1 MFRLPA
7 EDWMPFRAPRSKN
20 FREEHVKIRLLL
32 IFLVLAAGSRAQA
45 QQVDIP
51 YEKFVLDNG
60 LTVIVHEDHKAPI
73 VAVNMWYHVG
83 SKNEK
88 AGRTGFAHLFEHLM
102 FGGSQHAPG
111 SYIKALELVGATDM
125 NGTTYFDRTNYF
137 ENVPTSALDYTL
149 WMESDRMGFLDLSQK
164 TLDLQRGVVE
174 NEKRQGENQPYR
186 LTEEH
191 FPENTYPAGHPYSWD
206 VIGGMADLDAASFK
220 DVQEWFKNNYG
231 PSNVVIVLAGDIDV
245 KTAREKVQKYFGE
258 IPPGPPVAHQK
269 AWIAKMRGTHREFTQ
284 DRVPLPRIYM
294 VWNVPQFGTADA
306 DYLGLISSVLGDGKT
321 SRLYKRLIYDDQI
334 ASDVTVYVD
343 TREIGSQ
350 FVVQVTARSGH
361 NLDEIEKA
369 IDEEMA
375 RFLKEGPTAD
385 ELQRVQTQYLANFLR
400 GIERIGGFGGKS
412 DTLAQYQTYTGDAD
426 GYKVALKRVREASA
440 EDLKATANRWLSDGV
455 YIAEVQPFPDY
466 KATSTALD
474 RSQAPALGTPPE
486 LKLPKLERATLS
498 NGLKVILAE
507 RPGLPLVNFWMTTD
521 AGYAADHSAAPG
533 TAKLVSALLV
543 DGTRTRNALQ
553 INDQTVLL
561 GARLQA
567 YSDLD
572 FSYVQLSALKEKLD
586 PSLELFGDVILNPSF
601 PDADFKREQKLQLDA
616 IQQEQDDPIGMALR
630 VFPGLIYG
638 PNNAYG
644 YPFTG
649 SGSAAGVQKIT
660 RDDLVKFHREW
671 FQPNNTTLVVVG
683 DTTLAEIT
691 PKLEKLFAG
700 WKSGIAPK
708 KNIAPVQLPG
718 KPVVYI
724 LDKPNAE
731 QSVIIAANIAVP
743 PNTPDELAIQAMN
756 DVLGGTFG
764 ARLNMN
770 LREDKH
776 WSYGSQSLLLGA
788 RFQRPFIAFAP
799 VQTDKTKESLAE
811 MNKELRAILADRPV
825 TQDELART
833 QANEMLRLPGSR
845 ETLDSVG
852 NSITNILDY
861 RWPDDYY
868 NTMSGKIRA
877 LKTSDLD
884 AAAKQVVHPDNLI
897 WIVVGDRA
905 KIEAGI
911 RELNFGEIHFIDA
924 DGNPK

>member
-1 MFRLPA
+1 M
-7 EDWMPFRAPRSKN
+7 RARWL
-20 FREEHVKIRLLL
+20 FL
-32 IFLVLAAGSRAQA
+32 FLVLALGSGARA

-73 VAVNMWYHVG
+73 VAVNVWYHVG

-88 AGRTGFAHLFEHLM
+88 PGRTGFAHLFEHLM

-111 SYIKALELVGATDM
+111 SYVKALELVGATDL

-137 ENVPTSALDYTL
+137 ENVPTSAVDYAL
-149 WMESDRMGFLDLSQK
+149 FMESDRMGFLDLSQK
-164 TLDLQRGVVE
+164 TLDLQRGVVQ

-206 VIGGMADLDAASFK
+206 VIGDMADLDAAAFK

-231 PSNVVIVLAGDIDV
+231 PSNVVIVLAGDIDA
-245 KTAREKVQKYFGE
+245 KTAKEKVQKYFGD

-269 AWIAKMRGTHREFTQ
+269 IWIAKMKGTHREVTQ

-294 VWNVPQFGTADA
+294 VWNAPQFGSVDA
-306 DYLGLISSVLGDGKT
+306 DFLDLVSSCLGDGKS
-321 SRLYKRLIYDDQI
+321 SRLYKRLVYDDQI
-334 ASDVTVYVD
+334 ASDVTVYAD
-343 TREIGSQ
+343 TREIGGQ

-369 IDEEMA
+369 IDEEMV
-375 RFLKEGPTAD
+375 RFLKDGPTPE

-400 GIERIGGFGGKS
+400 GSERIGGFGGKS
-412 DTLAQYQTYTGDAD
+412 DRLAQYEVYTGDA
-426 GYKVALKRVREASA
+426 GNYKVTLKRVHDASA
-440 EDLKATANRWLSDGV
+440 EDLKGAANRWLSDGV

-466 KATSTALD
+466 KAASAAVD
-474 RSQAPALGTPPE
+474 RSKPPALGTPPE

-498 NGLKVILAE
+498 NGLKIILAE
-507 RPGLPLVNFWMTTD
+507 RPGLPLVSFWMTAD

-533 TAKLVSALLV
+533 TAKLMSALLV

-553 INDQTVLL
+553 INDQTALL
-561 GARLQA
+561 GARLLA

-601 PDADFKREQKLQLDA
+601 PDADFKREQKLQLDT
-616 IQQEQDDPIGMALR
+616 IQQEQDEPIGMALR
-630 VFPGLIYG
+630 VFPGLVYG
-638 PNNAYG
+638 PTNAYG
-644 YPFTG
+644 SPFTG
-649 SGSAAGVQKIT
+649 SGTAASVQKIT
-660 RDDLVKFHREW
+660 RDDLVKFHKEW
-671 FQPNNTTLVVVG
+671 FQPDNATLIVVG

-691 PKLEKLFAG
+691 PKLEKLFAS
-700 WKSGIAPK
+700 WKSGQTPRKDVA
-708 KNIAPVQLPG
+708 AVQLPS

-731 QSVIIAANIAVP
+731 QSVVIAANITVP

-756 DVLGGTFG
+756 DVLGGTFSS
-764 ARLNMN
+764 RLNMN

-776 WSYGSQSLLLGA
+776 WSYGASSFVFGA
-788 RFQRPFIAFAP
+788 RFQRPFLAFAP
-799 VQTDKTKESLAE
+799 VQTDKTKESLVE

-825 TQDELART
+825 TSDELART
-833 QANEMLRLPGSR
+833 QANETLSLPGSR
-845 ETLDSVG
+845 ETLDAVG
-852 NSITNILDY
+852 GSIATILDS

-868 NTMSGKIRA
+868 DTMSGKIGA

-905 KIEAGI
+905 KIEVGI
-911 RELNFGEIHFIDA
+911 RELNLGEIRFIDA
-924 DGNPK
+924 NGNPI

>member
-1 MFRLPA
+1 MRVRWLFL
-7 EDWMPFRAPRSKN
+7 
-20 FREEHVKIRLLL
+20 
-32 IFLVLAAGSRAQA
+32 FLVLAAGFGAQA
-45 QQVDIP
+45 QNVDIP
-51 YEKFVLDNG
+51 YQKFVLDNG

-73 VAVNMWYHVG
+73 VAVNVWYHVG

-111 SYIKALELVGATDM
+111 SYIKALELVGATDL

-164 TLDLQRGVVE
+164 TLELQRGVVE

-206 VIGGMADLDAASFK
+206 VIGDMADLDAASFK

-269 AWIAKMRGTHREFTQ
+269 AWIAKMRGTHREITQ

-294 VWNVPQFGTADA
+294 VWNVPQFGSADA
-306 DYLGLISSVLGDGKT
+306 DYLGLVSSILGNGKT

-334 ASDVTVYVD
+334 ASDVTVYTD
-343 TREIGSQ
+343 EREIGGQ
-350 FVVQVTARSGH
+350 FVVQVTALSRH
-361 NLDEIEKA
+361 TLDEIEKA
-369 IDEEMA
+369 IDEEVA
-375 RFLKEGPTAD
+375 RFLKDGPTAD

-400 GIERIGGFGGKS
+400 GIERVGGFGGKS
-412 DTLAQYQTYTGDAD
+412 DTLAQYETYTGDAN
-426 GYKVALKRVREASA
+426 GYKLALKCVREASA
-440 EDLKATANRWLSDGV
+440 EDLKTAANRWLSDGV

-466 KATSTALD
+466 KATSTAFD
-474 RSQAPALGTPPE
+474 RSHAPALGTPPE
-486 LKLPKLERATLS
+486 VKLPKLERARLS

-533 TAKLVSALLV
+533 TAKLVSTLLL

-553 INDQTVLL
+553 INDQAALL
-561 GARLQA
+561 GARLLA

-630 VFPGLIYG
+630 VFPGLVYG

-644 YPFTG
+644 SPFTG
-649 SGSAAGVQKIT
+649 SGTAASVGKIT
-660 RDDLVKFHREW
+660 RDDVVKFHEVW
-671 FQPNNTTLVVVG
+671 FQPNNATLVVVG

-691 PKLEKLFAG
+691 PKLEKVFAG
-700 WKSGIAPK
+700 WNSGESPR
-708 KNIAPVQLPG
+708 KNVAAVQLPA
-718 KPVVYI
+718 KSVVYI
-724 LDKPNAE
+724 VDKPNAE

-743 PNTPDELAIQAMN
+743 PNTPEELAIQAMN
-756 DVLGGTFG
+756 DVLGGTFSS
-764 ARLNMN
+764 RLNMN

-776 WSYGSQSLLLGA
+776 WSYGASSFVLGA
-788 RFQRPFIAFAP
+788 RFQRPFLAFSP
-799 VQTDKTKESLAE
+799 VQTDKTKDSLME
-811 MNKELRAILADRPV
+811 MNKELRAILSDRPV
-825 TQDELART
+825 TPQELART
-833 QANEMLRLPGSR
+833 QANETLSLPGSR
-845 ETLDSVG
+845 ETLDAVGVSV
-852 NSITNILDY
+852 TTILDS

-877 LKTSDLD
+877 LKTGDLD
-884 AAAKQVVHPDNLI
+884 VAAKQVVHPDNLI

-911 RELNFGEIHFIDA
+911 RELNLGEIHFIDA
-924 DGNPK
+924 NGNPI